1 MSYRDKRGG
10 ARFAAARV
18 FTGVVVGA
26 VFLGPAWGAL
36 GGDLPHAAAA
46 AAFAPFCHQDPA
58 RSWTLLGTQLP
69 VCIRC
74 FGFYLGALT
83 ACCLG
88 LRFEKKRLAA
98 AAAVA
103 AAGLGIEAL
112 LGGTGSEIARFAGAL
127 ILAVFTTPALWTETA
142 AGALRPAMGGAVR

>member
-1 MSYRDKRGG
+1 MGIV
-10 ARFAAARV
+10 A
-18 FTGVVVGA
+18 GA

-36 GGDLPHAAAA
+36 GGGLPRAAAA

-74 FGFYLGALT
+74 LGFYLGALT

-88 LRFEKKRLAA
+88 LRFEKKRIAA
-98 AAAVA
+98 AAAAA

-127 ILAVFTTPALWTETA
+127 IFAVFTMPVLWAETA
-142 AGALRPAMGGAVR
+142 AGALHPAAGGAVR